1 MDMASLGEYL
11 GAMNKLQIHPPNL
24 TYLAV
29 VMWWKGSGEG
39 SIIHAPDTPGASG
52 IKIEPG
58 AADFITAYE
67 AITVVTCIHAMQCA
81 VDSL

>member
-29 VMWWKGSGEG
+29 VMWWKGSGRGQLFMHPIHRVLAG
-39 SIIHAPDTPGASG
+39 SKS
-52 IKIEPG
+52 
-58 AADFITAYE
+58 
-67 AITVVTCIHAMQCA
+67 
-81 VDSL
+81 SLALLISSPHMKQ